1 MPNHYSAL
9 KRTRQTKRRT
19 AINRTNRGSFRSS
32 LRSIRKTLSTG
43 AREKIQPQLPE
54 ALSRID
60 KAVQKGLIHKNTAG
74 RLKSRL
80 MARFNALPATT
91 PQ

>member
-1 MPNHYSAL
+1 MPNHVSAL
-9 KRTRQTKRRT
+9 KRVRQT
-19 AINRTNRGSFRSS
+19 NRKSAVNRFNKGV
-32 LRSIRKTLSTG
+32 LRASMRQMRKALTSGDTG
-43 AREKIQPQLPE
+43 QILPLVPQ

-80 MARFNALPATT
+80 MLRVNKLSQPAS
-91 PQ
+91 Q

>member
-1 MPNHYSAL
+1 V
-9 KRTRQTKRRT
+9 
-19 AINRTNRGSFRSS
+19 
-32 LRSIRKTLSTG
+32 
-43 AREKIQPQLPE
+43 REKAQPQLPE

-80 MARFNALPATT
+80 MARFNALPAAK
-91 PQ
+91 

>member
-1 MPNHYSAL
+1 MPNHFSAL
-9 KRTRQTKRRT
+9 KRARQTKRRT
-19 AINRTNRGSFRSS
+19 AINRSNKGTFRAG
-32 LRSIRKTLSTG
+32 LRRIRKALATG
-43 AREKIQPQLPE
+43 AREKAQPQLPE

-80 MARFNALPATT
+80 MARFNALPAAK
-91 PQ
+91 

>member
-80 MARFNALPATT
+80 MARFNALPETT